1 METTTAAEKF
11 SFYNYLIAESGI
23 KMSDCEKNMM
33 SQNKIKSE
41 REIKTTPPIDGWV
54 NESISV
60 KVKLNWQVYK
70 GNKNNDILLAV
81 ISYILIKG
89 DCEIKT

>member
-11 SFYNYLIAESGI
+11 SFNNYLIIAESGI
-23 KMSDCEKNMM
+23 KVSICKKEMM

-60 KVKLNWQVYK
+60 KVKINW
-70 GNKNNDILLAV
+70 
-81 ISYILIKG
+81 
-89 DCEIKT
+89 

>member
-1 METTTAAEKF
+1 
-11 SFYNYLIAESGI
+11 
-23 KMSDCEKNMM
+23 M

-41 REIKTTPPIDGWV
+41 MEIKTTPPIDGWV

-70 GNKNNDILLAV
+70 GVYVTKIMM
-81 ISYILIKG
+81 S
-89 DCEIKT
+89 CWQ